1 MVEWSDTATAADI
14 AGCFRLILGRPPS
27 AAEWA
32 AHTDAL
38 VGQPLT
44 LVAKNYLQSAEFA
57 GRQMI
62 GPAAGALVLAGFE
75 GVRVYA
81 SPDDYDVGRHVLAGS
96 YQPGLARVFRDHL
109 RPGMV
114 VLDVGANIGAFT
126 MLAASLV
133 GPAGHV
139 LAVEPNEGNVRVI
152 EASRRANGFGQ
163 VAIAFCAAGPGPGPG
178 LLGLQR
184 ASSNGIAIPLAAELE
199 AFLREPVVPS
209 FPLAA
214 IVPPGRIDFI
224 KIDVE
229 GAEHTAL
236 LSLAPRLR
244 QERPVIVTEFSPALL
259 PQVSRV
265 GGEEYAALLLG
276 LGYRAAV
283 IAPDGSTAACPDVPA
298 IMAAFDRS
306 GETTIDLL
314 LTP

>member
-1 MVEWSDTATAADI
+1 MAEWSDTATAEDI
-14 AGCFRLILGRPPS
+14 AGCFRLILGRAPS

-32 AHTDAL
+32 DHTAAL

-62 GPAAGALVLAGFE
+62 GPAASALVLAEFE
-75 GVRVYA
+75 GVRIYA
-81 SPDDYDVGRHVLAGS
+81 SPDDYDVGQHVIAGA
-96 YQPGLARVFRDHL
+96 YQPGLALVFRRHV
-109 RPGMV
+109 RPGMT

-133 GPAGHV
+133 GTAGHV
-139 LAVEPNEGNVRVI
+139 LAVEPNEGNVRLI

-163 VAIAFCAAGPGPGPG
+163 VAIAFCAAGPGPG

-184 ASSNGIAIPLAAELE
+184 ASSNGIAIPLAAELD

-209 FPLAA
+209 FPLAM
-214 IVPPGRIDFI
+214 IVPTQPIGFI

-236 LSLAPRLR
+236 SSIAPVLQRD
-244 QERPVIVTEFSPALL
+244 RPVIVTEFSPALL
-259 PQVSRV
+259 PQVSGV
-265 GGEEYAALLLG
+265 SADEYAAFLLG
-276 LGYRAAV
+276 LGYAAAA
-283 IAPDGSTAACPDVPA
+283 IAPDGSAEPCRDGPA
-298 IMAAFDRS
+298 ILAAWGRS

>member
-1 MVEWSDTATAADI
+1 MADWSDTATAEDI
-14 AGCFRLILGRPPS
+14 AGCFRLILGRAPS

-32 AHTDAL
+32 AHTAAL

-62 GPAAGALVLAGFE
+62 GPVPGALVLAAFE

-81 SPDDYDVGRHVLAGS
+81 APDDYDVGRHVAAGS
-96 YQPGLARVFRDHL
+96 YQPGLACVFRQYL
-109 RPGMV
+109 RPGMT

-133 GPAGHV
+133 GPGGHV
-139 LAVEPNEGNVRVI
+139 LAVEPNEGNVRLI
-152 EASRRANGFGQ
+152 EASRRANGFAQ
-163 VAIAFCAAGPGPGPG
+163 VAIAFCAAGPGPG

-184 ASSNGIAIPLAAELE
+184 ASSNGIAIPLAADLD

-209 FPLAA
+209 FPLAMILPA
-214 IVPPGRIDFI
+214 HPIDFI

-236 LSLAPRLR
+236 LSMEAALR
-244 QERPVIVTEFSPALL
+244 RDRPVIVTEFSPALL
-259 PQVSRV
+259 PRASGVDAQ
-265 GGEEYAALLLG
+265 GYAAFLLG
-276 LGYRAAV
+276 LNYRVAA
-283 IAPDGSTAACPDVPA
+283 IAPNGSIEGCPDVPA
-298 IMAAFDRS
+298 IMAAFGRS

-314 LTP
+314 LTS